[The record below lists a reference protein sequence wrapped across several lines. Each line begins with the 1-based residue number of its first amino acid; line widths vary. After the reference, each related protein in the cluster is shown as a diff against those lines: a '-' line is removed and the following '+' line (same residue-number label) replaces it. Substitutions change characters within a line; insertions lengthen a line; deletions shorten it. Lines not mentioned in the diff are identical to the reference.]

1 MIVWIN
7 TCMWRWWGQK
17 AIMQRAQEPEEK
29 SDEEKKPLTTD
40 ENMMVSLDEYA
51 LFLHIGYEA
60 VVVIYKQ

>member
-1 MIVWIN
+1 
-7 TCMWRWWGQK
+7 
-17 AIMQRAQEPEEK
+17 MQRAQEPEEK